1 MENGQNYECDGFSTF
16 PPGGVRGAIGISAY
30 VMQFDWSN
38 AHCALIKYVDARLRT
53 RAEMSIV
60 YKSR

>member
-38 AHCALIKYVDARLRT
+38 AHCALIKYVLLGSKLTGPPAC
-53 RAEMSIV
+53 
-60 YKSR
+60 

>member
-30 VMQFDWSN
+30 VMQLGRNKFEI
-38 AHCALIKYVDARLRT
+38 LIENILIQTVL
-53 RAEMSIV
+53 
-60 YKSR
+60 KSLF